1 MTQITKDLVSWLKQ
15 WFYEESEVDNLL
27 STKLEAGDVSFGF
40 DSTNEQLYLEVD

>member
-15 WFYEESEVDNLL
+15 WFYEESEVDTLL
-27 STKLEAGDVSFGF
+27 STKLEATDISFGF